1 MRVFV
6 SIAFTLLFCAPVF
19 LKAQTD
25 TLLSI
30 SGKPFSSDEFLR
42 VYNKN
47 IDITPEADKKDL
59 DEYLDL
65 FINYKLKVIE
75 AQAKGYDTLPSF
87 ISEFDGYR
95 RQLAQPYLE
104 NKSYQEK
111 LIQEAFERSLIEI
124 DASHILIKCDEFA
137 SPKDTLKAYEKIAAI
152 RARVLG
158 GEPFDQ
164 IASAV
169 SDDPSAA
176 ENKGHLGYFTVFRM
190 VYPFETAAYNTPA
203 GQVSAI
209 VRTSFG
215 YHLIKVHNRR
225 NSRGSVKVA
234 HIMTRIPEGASEPEK
249 MASKEK
255 IERAYQDLQN
265 GKPWN
270 DAVKE
275 YSENPR
281 SVDRNGEI
289 GWLRTGQA
297 PEEFLDP
304 CFKLNN
310 GEYTSPIETK
320 GGYHIGYVLAKYP
333 METFEEAEERI
344 TKQVERDNI
353 RKATLKQQQF
363 SELKNQYP
371 VTIYA
376 ENIAEL
382 LSLMD
387 SSFYQKKWDATKASG
402 LNKEIL
408 HIGDSSYSQYDFA
421 LYLGGR
427 KARVNKN
434 QSFETNLRIN
444 LEEYADAKLYDY
456 AMANLQHIN
465 VEYKNL
471 LEEYHD
477 GILLFNITNDMVWD
491 RAQTDTSGLEAFYQ
505 QANKYKWN
513 ERIGVNIYTYTDS
526 SFTAALPALLKK
538 QQKKGDLGIDY
549 LQTNLC
555 GSDTIACITLEK
567 KIYEKGIDAMADKLT
582 WKKSTYLVE
591 KDQALN
597 YFFYVAEIWPV
608 SDKKLDEAK
617 GLYISDYQNY
627 LENEWMKEL
636 RNKNQIEI
644 NTPLFEKLKAEANK

>member
-1 MRVFV
+1 MRIIVLITF
-6 SIAFTLLFCAPVF
+6 AFTFFAPLF

-30 SGKPFSSDEFLR
+30 SEKVFSSDEFLR

-47 IDITPEADKKDL
+47 IDITPEADKKNF
-59 DEYLDL
+59 DEYLEL

-75 AQAKGYDTLPSF
+75 AHTKGYDTMPSF
-87 ISEFDGYR
+87 ISEFNGYR
-95 RQLAQPYLE
+95 QQLAQPYLE
-104 NKSYQEK
+104 NKTYQEK

-137 SPKDTLKAYEKIAAI
+137 SPKDTLKAYDKIASI

-158 GEPFDQ
+158 GEPFEQ
-164 IASAV
+164 IATAV

-190 VYPFETAAYNTPA
+190 VYPFETAAYRTPA

-209 VRTSFG
+209 TRTSFG

-234 HIMTRIPEGASEPEK
+234 HIMTRIPDGASEPEK

-270 DAVKE
+270 EAVKE

-281 SVDRNGEI
+281 SVDRDGEI

-297 PEEFLDP
+297 PDEFLDP

-310 GEYTSPIETK
+310 GEYTQPIETK

-333 METFEEAEERI
+333 LETFEEAEERI

-353 RKATLKQQQF
+353 RKATLKHQQY

-371 VTIYA
+371 LTIYPENTA
-376 ENIAEL
+376 EILN
-382 LSLMD
+382 LMD
-387 SSFYQKKWDATKASG
+387 SSFYRKNWDATKASN

-408 HIGDSSYSQYDFA
+408 QIGDSSYLQYDFA
-421 LYLGGR
+421 LFLGGR

-434 QSFETNLRIN
+434 QSFETNLQVN

-456 AMANLQHIN
+456 AMAKLPEIN
-465 VEYKNL
+465 SEYKNL
-471 LEEYHD
+471 LQEYYD
-477 GILLFNITNDMVWD
+477 GILLFNITNDQVWS
-491 RAQTDTSGLEAFYQ
+491 RAQSDTSGLEAFYQ

-526 SFTAALPALLKK
+526 NFTASLPALLKK
-538 QQKKGDLGIDY
+538 QQKKGNLGIDY

-555 GSDTIACITLEK
+555 GSDTISCITLEK

-582 WKKSTYLVE
+582 WKKGTYLVE
-591 KDQALN
+591 NDQAIH
-597 YFFYVAEIWPV
+597 YFFYVSEIWPV
-608 SDKKLDEAK
+608 EDKKLNEAR

-636 RNKNQIEI
+636 RGKYQIEI
-644 NTPLFEKLKAEANK
+644 NTALFELLKAEANK